1 MLLLTKDIQ
10 KQLIANDKKYIEE
23 SVPDNAKV
31 PVRFFGVGS
40 MNWHIISGTPEEG
53 SPYANHEETTDGK
66 DWYLF
71 GIADLGQG
79 FSELGGVWLGELK
92 KEKYE
97 KGILRGLPVI
107 ERDKYYEGTWKEV
120 KESKGLN
127 W

>member
-1 MLLLTKDIQ
+1 MKLLTKDIQ
-10 KQLIANDKKYIEE
+10 KQLLANDKKYIKE

-31 PVRFFGVGS
+31 PVRFFGGRAD
-40 MNWHIISGTPEEG
+40 WHIISGTPEEG
-53 SPYANHEETTDGK
+53 SPFADHDETTDGK
-66 DWYLF
+66 DWMLF

-79 FSELGGVWLGELK
+79 YPELGYVWLGELK
-92 KEKYE
+92 KLKYE